1 MKVFTF
7 LLEAKQPILATS
19 FQGDPNSDV
28 SYPYI
33 PGSMIRGALISRYIK
48 RHPELPNDFLSEEIN
63 KESNQEIKRL
73 FFNSSNR
80 YLNAYL
86 FCEEQEKRTLP
97 VPLAWYQNK
106 DEELFSTE
114 ILDLSQNIPETS
126 SLKRI
131 NKKFCIVNNSEVIF
145 YQDKRRIN
153 IHNLRD
159 RTKGRSSPIK
169 RNSDN
174 NKEIQK
180 GEGAIF
186 TYESL
191 DIGQIFQGI
200 ILCEDNDA
208 DTIEKL
214 LQPEDIWLG
223 GSQSA
228 GYGHTKIIKID
239 SYKVDNG
246 KNKEWSEI
254 GIEVKNRINRQK
266 LRVTLLSDAIVRNDC
281 GQISADSLSVKQAIE
296 DKLEHKLKIK
306 IQLPQPTDIFIS
318 SNVVGGFN
326 RKWGLPLPQM
336 TALSAGSVFVFDT
349 QLTEEQIKTLENE
362 GIGERCIDG
371 FGRIAIN
378 WLGNYENLNIK
389 EIDSYLDIN
398 LEEEYYD
405 VAAQIAENIL
415 RERLEQCLVKQVSNI
430 KLTGNIT
437 NTQLSRLEIA
447 AREGLNTLHDVQ
459 SCPYLPICDLLNN
472 LTSKAREQYRN
483 TKISGT
489 QFCLEEKIKI
499 WLEKPIGDSKS
510 WLPNPQELTV
520 NVAGVIREIQPNS
533 DLAREYTLRFIMAVA
548 KKAKKENN

>member
-1 MKVFTF
+1 
-7 LLEAKQPILATS
+7 
-19 FQGDPNSDV
+19 
-28 SYPYI
+28 
-33 PGSMIRGALISRYIK
+33 MIRGALISRYIK

-73 FFNSSNR
+73 FFNGSNR

-97 VPLAWYQNK
+97 VPLPWYQNK

-131 NKKFCIVNNSEVIF
+131 NEKFCIVNNSQVIF

-169 RNSDN
+169 RNPDN
-174 NKEIQK
+174 NQVIQK

-186 TYESL
+186 RYEAL
-191 DIGQIFQGI
+191 DSGQIFQAI

-214 LQPEDIWLG
+214 LKPEDIWLG

-239 SYKVDNG
+239 SYKIDNG

-254 GIEVKNRINRQK
+254 GIEVKNRINRKK
-266 LRVTLLSDAIVRNDC
+266 LRVTLLSDTIVRNNC
-281 GQISADSLSVKQAIE
+281 GQISTDPLSVKQAIE
-296 DKLEHKLKIK
+296 EKLEHKLKIK

-318 SNVVGGFN
+318 SKVVGGFN
-326 RKWGLPLPQM
+326 RKWGLSLPQM
-336 TALSAGSVFVFDT
+336 TAVSAGSVFVFNT

-378 WLGNYENLNIK
+378 WLGTYEKFNINLLQV
-389 EIDSYLDIN
+389 DSEPDIN
-398 LEEEYYD
+398 IEEEYHD
-405 VAAQIAENIL
+405 LAAQIAENIL
-415 RERLEQCLVKQVSNI
+415 RQRLERCLVEKVSYI
-430 KLTGNIT
+430 KLTENIT
-437 NTQLSRLEIA
+437 NTQLSRLEMA
-447 AREGLNTLHDVQ
+447 AREGLNTLHNLQ
-459 SCPYLPICDLLNN
+459 SCAYLPICNLLNN

-483 TKISGT
+483 TQVSGT
-489 QFCLEEKIKI
+489 KSSLEEKIKI
-499 WLEKPIGDSKS
+499 WLEKPIGNSKS
-510 WLPNPQELTV
+510 WLPNPEELTV

-533 DLAREYTLRFIMAVA
+533 NLAKEYTLRFIMAVA